1 MTGPNVSLF
10 DKVRRLIGDMGADKA
25 EGSHF
30 DDNDPRLAAAALA
43 FNLISVD
50 GVVADVE
57 RSRMR
62 AILQARYNLGDE
74 QIDTL
79 VEEARLKDLEAVDL
93 YGFTS
98 VLKRQLDEGQR
109 GQVVEML
116 WELVYADGEVHE
128 FEENTLWRVA
138 ELLGVSPRERIRLRK
153 IVEAREQDG
162 D

>member
-1 MTGPNVSLF
+1 MSIF
-10 DKVRRLIGDMGADKA
+10 DKLRRLIGDAGADDA
-25 EGSHF
+25 EGGHF

-43 FNLISVD
+43 FHLIAVD
-50 GVVADVE
+50 GVVADIE
-57 RSRMR
+57 RNRLR
-62 AILQARYNLGDE
+62 ATLKARYNLGDDE
-74 QIDTL
+74 TGML

-98 VLKRQLDEGQR
+98 VLKRQLGEEQR

-128 FEENTLWRVA
+128 FEDNTLWRVA

-162 D
+162 

>member
-1 MTGPNVSLF
+1 MSIF
-10 DKVRRLIGDMGADKA
+10 DKLRRLIGDVGAGDA
-25 EGSHF
+25 EGGHF

-43 FNLISVD
+43 FHLIAVD
-50 GVVADVE
+50 GVVADIE
-57 RSRMR
+57 RNRLR
-62 AILQARYNLGDE
+62 ATLQARYNLGDDE
-74 QIDTL
+74 TGML

-98 VLKRQLDEGQR
+98 VLKRQLDEEQR

-128 FEENTLWRVA
+128 FEDNTLWRVA
-138 ELLGVSPRERIRLRK
+138 ELLGVSRRERIRLRK

-162 D
+162 